1 MHGKLVL
8 SPEYFNE
15 AISDL
20 VVQTFSFLNQI
31 NRLLFCGT
39 HGVVAMQSSRTAP
52 IFSFTICTLKH
63 FMAISYCCSQVLVLT
78 KEGLHSACVH
88 S

>member
-1 MHGKLVL
+1 MVGQEEVFNKCISKMHRKLVL

-20 VVQTFSFLNQI
+20 VVQTSFLKQI

-39 HGVVAMQSSRTAP
+39 RGVVAMQSSRIAP

-63 FMAISYCCSQVLVLT
+63 F
-78 KEGLHSACVH
+78 
-88 S
+88 